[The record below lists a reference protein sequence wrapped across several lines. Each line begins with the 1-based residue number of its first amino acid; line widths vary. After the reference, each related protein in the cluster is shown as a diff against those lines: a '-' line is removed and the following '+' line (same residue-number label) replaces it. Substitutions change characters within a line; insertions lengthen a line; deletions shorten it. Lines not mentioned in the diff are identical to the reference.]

1 MSDEELKDLEQM
13 DGADAVAE
21 AVAEEQMAEPTLEEQ
36 LAAAQAEAARNLDG
50 YLRAQAEVAN
60 ARKRFE
66 KQQAQARV
74 NAMADVVAKLLPA
87 LDDFGRAVDNVP
99 ESVAADSWYSGIEL
113 VHRKLNGILDNFNV
127 KPIDAVG
134 QMFDPNFHEAIS
146 QEPSDEYESGVVTRE
161 LVKGYQVGDR
171 IIRPALVYV
180 AE

>member
-1 MSDEELKDLEQM
+1 MSDEELKDQAQM
-13 DGADAVAE
+13 DGAEGAVEAPVAE
-21 AVAEEQMAEPTLEEQ
+21 LTLEEQ
-36 LAAAQAEAARNLDG
+36 LEAARAEAAKHLDG

-66 KQQAQARV
+66 KQQALART
-74 NAMADVVAKLLPA
+74 NAMADVVAKLLPV

-99 ESVAADSWYSGIEL
+99 QTVAADGWYSGIEL
-113 VHRKLNGILDNFNV
+113 VHRKLGGILDNFNV
-127 KPIDAVG
+127 KPIEAVG
-134 QMFDPNFHEAIS
+134 QMFDPNVHEAIS

-161 LVKGYQVGDR
+161 LVKGYQLGDR